1 VIEFLAPKAKNA
13 VRFGGVLKLHRG
25 IDFGEGPRAAINP
38 QRHTKACFR
47 ETGTEGAVSYLTSGV
62 IGLSATKNGRGG
74 ARNRSD
80 RESDALTAAQID
92 KLRAAESH
100 AAKIGLPLTRM
111 ITIHWQAA
119 GLDLAGLAKA
129 TGHFCDLLGKA
140 LARHGSRTAW
150 VWVHENCGPK
160 GGHCHLLV
168 HVPAGL
174 VSVVVGLQRGWL
186 RRITERP
193 YRKRVIRS
201 KPIGGRLG
209 LEKSNPA
216 LLAINSKKALAYLT
230 KGANAQAASKFSLEI
245 LEPSGRIIG
254 KRCATSENIAA
265 KARRQGAGNG

>member
-140 LARHGSRTAW
+140 L
-150 VWVHENCGPK
+150 
-160 GGHCHLLV
+160 V